1 MIPDS
6 LTEVRLRIPRLLPTW
21 IAAIIGTVVVGLVY
35 FAEMRDSEQKL
46 RLQFQAQVDVKVNL
60 LQQSLLDI
68 QRGVQTYHALFSTDP
83 RLTYYQFDRF
93 GSQLPLEREEVVASG
108 RLARVARI
116 SQADFENEA
125 REHFPDYRVF
135 NSARLASS
143 KQGVAVHPYLFPV
156 YFVRPRGSVGE
167 GTDFAAN
174 PVLRQAI
181 NEAWRSGK
189 PVLSQVFRAEFN
201 NTRSA
206 MMLMLRPYGE
216 KGELAPV
223 AGLSF
228 SLIDVSRL
236 LNGVYRRAPDPQ
248 GREVRLTLLDMTDA
262 SFGRRIYPLNDVMPS
277 GNSNNK
283 VWVHSRRIQVANQV
297 WAVHGEMDEPSH
309 GFYPW
314 LNLFA
319 GLALVGFITVTVYY
333 IQHRAKFVAQL
344 VQERTEQVSLGN
356 QVLLRSL
363 DDREKAELALR
374 ASEARMRTVL
384 DNTSDAIILWDERR
398 RIELFNPA
406 SERVFGHKQADAI
419 GQPVSMLLPPLSDND
434 VGLLSEL
441 LDSASSPSAK
451 GVRREIVAMRNG
463 GEHFPLEL
471 TVNEVELEGRRYFVG
486 IARDITER
494 KRTERMLF
502 ESEYKHRAILDAS
515 YIGIYVLQ
523 GGKIQFANPTLAQY
537 FGYEREQLL
546 ALDDP
551 MKLIAPEWRFTF
563 SDMQDAALAAD
574 EYVAPIEIC
583 LLKRDGRPFF
593 ALISMQRSTFNNRPA
608 VVGSILDIT
617 ERKDAEE
624 ALRVSGQRNRAILNA
639 LPDTIV
645 RLDRLGMVVD
655 FQSKQRSLNDNL
667 LVKPIKSAPD
677 EWLPREVA
685 SRLQIAML
693 DAEATGR
700 TERFEFDWRLGGE
713 SMAFEAR
720 VTQYGEAEFLL
731 ILRDITE
738 RKRTEAELIHHRDHL
753 AELVTERTAEL
764 QTMLDASPMAIA
776 HISNRQILS
785 ANPAMGEL
793 FLYSLDDLVGQ
804 PTRIIYPDTE
814 THERIA
820 ALFLPVL
827 SRGEV
832 YQGEHQFMDA
842 DGRVFWCSVRGK
854 ALDASD
860 PLAGSIW
867 MYEDVTDRRQAEQAL
882 RQAKDMAESANRA
895 KSEFLANMSHELRT
909 PMHAI
914 LSFAE
919 LGESKTGTAPPEKI
933 VHYFERILQSG
944 KRLLAIL
951 NDLLDLSRLE
961 AGKMQY
967 HMKPQDLLHCVQEA
981 ADELQPLCVAK
992 HLSLQIV
999 PSTVNTVLA
1008 FDGLRISQVVRNLL
1022 GNAIKFTLE
1031 GGAIEV
1037 SFAAGHLPSDKTV
1050 DVLQL
1055 TVRDQGIGI
1064 PENELEAIFDKFIQS
1079 SKTQTGAGGA
1089 GLGLAICREIVRGHG
1104 GEIIARNNAEGGA
1117 SLIVYLPYHIEE
1129 PIHHGA

>member
-1 MIPDS
+1 M
-6 LTEVRLRIPRLLPTW
+6 RIPRLLPTW
-21 IAAIIGTVVVGLVY
+21 IAAIIGTVVVGVVY
-35 FAEMRDSEQKL
+35 LAEMRDSEQKL
-46 RLQFQAQVDVKVNL
+46 RSQFQAQVDVKVNL

-116 SQADFENEA
+116 SQAEFETEA

-277 GNSNNK
+277 GNSNSK
-283 VWVHSRRIQVANQV
+283 VWVHSRRIQVANQL

-319 GLALVGFITVTVYY
+319 GLALAGFITVTVYY

-713 SMAFEAR
+713 AMAFEAR

-776 HISNRQILS
+776 HIANRQILS

-1037 SFAAGHLPSDKTV
+1037 SFAAGQLPSDKTV